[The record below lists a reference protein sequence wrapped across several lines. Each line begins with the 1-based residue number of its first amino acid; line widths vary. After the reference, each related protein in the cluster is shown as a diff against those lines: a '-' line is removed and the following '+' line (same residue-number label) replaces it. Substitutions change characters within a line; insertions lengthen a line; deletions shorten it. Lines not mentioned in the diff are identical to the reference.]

1 MINGSISFSFKHTA
15 SRRSGQARHA
25 QGSAAQ
31 LARGAGGGQGA
42 DERARGNPVVNEILT
57 WEKEALNAWRDE
69 DASRKNDAPGA
80 VLFFTC

>member
-1 MINGSISFSFKHTA
+1 MRKA
-15 SRRSGQARHA
+15 ARRSSRE
-25 QGSAAQ
+25 
-31 LARGAGGGQGA
+31 
-42 DERARGNPVVNEILT
+42 ERAEAKALSARGNPVVNEILT

>member
-31 LARGAGGGQGA
+31 LARGAGGGQGV
-42 DERARGNPVVNEILT
+42 DERGNPVVNEILT